1 MDQIARTEH
10 PVTEHPVTGHPVTGH
25 PVGPL
30 TLAIDVGGTR
40 LKAGI
45 LAPTGS
51 MSAGPDRIDTPHPAT
66 PAAVVDALVGLARPL
81 GAFDRISIGFP
92 GVVRHGLVLTAP
104 NLDTKAW
111 HGFPL
116 ADALAKKLGA
126 PARLDNDATVQGLGV
141 IAGRGL
147 ECVITLGTGMGF
159 ALFLDGRAAPHL
171 ELSQHPLRGRRTYDH
186 YIGNAALRAVGR
198 KRWNRRV
205 RRALDCIGT
214 LTGYDTLYIG
224 GGNSKYVQLDLP
236 ATVQIVSNAAG
247 ITGGI
252 RLWDGVPE
260 TASAAA

>member
-1 MDQIARTEH
+1 VDQIVRMQN
-10 PVTEHPVTGHPVTGH
+10 

-51 MSAGPDRIDTPHPAT
+51 MSAGPDRVDTPHPAT
-66 PAAVVDALVGLARPL
+66 PATVVDALVDLVRPL
-81 GAFDRISIGFP
+81 GVFDRISIGFP
-92 GVVRHGLVLTAP
+92 GVVREGRVLTAP
-104 NLDTKAW
+104 NLETKAW

-116 ADALAKKLGA
+116 AETLAKKLGA
-126 PARLDNDATVQGLGV
+126 PARVENDATVQGLGV

-159 ALFLDGRAAPHL
+159 ALFEDGRPAPHL
-171 ELSQHPLRGRRTYDH
+171 ELSQHPLRGRRTYDR
-186 YIGNAALRAVGR
+186 YIGNAALRGVGR

-205 RRALDCIGT
+205 RRAIDCIGT

-252 RLWDGVPE
+252 RLWDGVPDH
-260 TASAAA
+260 ASATV